1 MSRLPLIMVVI
12 WFSAEAALAEQLP
25 IYFNHVEIN
34 ETADPT
40 ELWTPSEILEG
51 GSVVQPSI
59 WHSTFPVDGGEVTM
73 SVLVDH
79 WCSMTECPYRIR
91 LTAPALGV
99 ELRGEGMACQ
109 ARDIFTYDPIDLT
122 VTACAQ
128 TIDLK
133 ELR

>member
-1 MSRLPLIMVVI
+1 MNRIPLII
-12 WFSAEAALAEQLP
+12 AAICFSSEAALAEQLP
-25 IYFNHVEIN
+25 IYFNPVEIN
-34 ETADPT
+34 ATADPT

-59 WHSTFPVDGGEVTM
+59 WHSTFPVDGGEVTI